1 MERWTMKEMDKLNSF
16 EFATAILY
24 ERKAKVIPYSPL
36 GVKLSEAAVEV
47 GAAGKRERCCFECE
61 SEDCAYNHGG
71 ECRFARVHEREP
83 IITETDGCVESVVM
97 AHI

>member
-1 MERWTMKEMDKLNSF
+1 MDRWSMKEMERMNSF
-16 EFATAILY
+16 EFAKAILN
-24 ERKAKVIPYSPL
+24 ERRAKVGPYSPI
-36 GVKLSEAAVEV
+36 GKKLAETAIEV
-47 GAAGKRERCCFECE
+47 GAAAERERMCFECE

-83 IITETDGCVESVVM
+83 IITENDGCVESVVM

>member
-16 EFATAILY
+16 EFAKAILY

-47 GAAGKRERCCFECE
+47 GAAGERERCCFECE

-83 IITETDGCVESVVM
+83 IITENDGCVESVVM